1 MRSDLAVEVG
11 FENLAFVQED
21 ILCMC
26 ESDHIPV
33 VLATQILESN
43 CGLNLAETSGAIMG
57 QRAERVLLNK
67 GVHIVEAVK
76 TLGSLLTVE

>member
-1 MRSDLAVEVG
+1 M
-11 FENLAFVQED
+11 F
-21 ILCMC
+21 

-43 CGLNLAETSGAIMG
+43 FGLNPAETSDAIIG
-57 QRAERVLLNK
+57 QRAKLVMLNN

>member
-11 FENLAFVQED
+11 FENLVFVQED

-33 VLATQILESN
+33 VLATQIESN
-43 CGLNLAETSGAIMG
+43 CGLNRAETSDAIMG
-57 QRAERVLLNK
+57 QRAKLVMLNN